1 MDYKII
7 ITEAAEQQ
15 LDNLITYLLFE
26 LQNEQAAIHLLNQV
40 EQIYDRLEENPFQFP
55 LNNNLINKDY
65 REAILTDMSYV
76 IIFSIENECVYI
88 VGYFSSIGKLYLKI
102 ALLNCASKLSA
113 TTLMMFHHI
122 F

>member
-102 ALLNCASKLSA
+102 ALLNCALESGITFL
-113 TTLMMFHHI
+113 FI
-122 F
+122 YCP

>member
-7 ITEAAEQQ
+7 ITEGAEQQ

-76 IIFSIENECVYI
+76 IIFRIENECVYI
-88 VGYFSSIGKLYLKI
+88 VGYFHQLENYISRLPY
-102 ALLNCASKLSA
+102 
-113 TTLMMFHHI
+113 
-122 F
+122 